1 MRVMIRI
8 KRKIDSS
15 PFLKSVVVLFSGN
28 VFANLISLLSIPI
41 LSRIY
46 SDIAFGDYAIV
57 ISTATI
63 VNGIST
69 LGLTSAI
76 MIPVEEN
83 KAKSVFTTAWIS
95 HILVSTFCFV
105 LALILLPVYSIYSN

>member
-1 MRVMIRI
+1 MKVIIRI

-28 VFANLISLLSIPI
+28 VFANLISFLSIPI

-46 SDIAFGDYAIV
+46 SDTAFGDYAIV

-83 KAKSVFTTAWIS
+83 KSQIS
-95 HILVSTFCFV
+95 FY
-105 LALILLPVYSIYSN
+105 YSMDFSYIG